1 MPQAQYFNLPVT
13 EVISRRSSI
22 RTYNPVQLP
31 DGVLEKLNAYT
42 REIRGPFSCP
52 VRFVF
57 LEVSSFAEKT
67 GKKIGTYGFIR
78 GAQHFIAG
86 IVEKGEKDLEELG
99 YVFEQLILYAT
110 SLGLGTCWLGGTF
123 RRKSLLETVALK
135 ETEMLPAITPIGYAV
150 RKEKILNKGR
160 PGTLSREK
168 RPVKR
173 SSGPG
178 PSTGRQR
185 NPKRKPWAELFF
197 HQRLDRPLAKNE
209 AGDFHVP
216 LEMVRL
222 APSAS
227 NRQPWRVIKSG
238 DSWHFYLEPSLL
250 TNKILGFEIQRIDM
264 GIALC
269 HFELTARELGL
280 PGNWDVLKENP
291 PSLGT
296 KKLQYVASWRLS
308 P

>member
-22 RTYNPVQLP
+22 RTYNPAELP
-31 DGVLEKLNAYT
+31 DEVLEKLKAYSQ
-42 REIRGPFSCP
+42 EIRGPFSCP

-86 IVEKGEKDLEELG
+86 IVEKGKQDLEELG

-123 RRKSLLETVALK
+123 RRKSLLETVALT
-135 ETEMLPAITPIGYAV
+135 ETEMLPAITPVGYKA
-150 RKEKILNKGR
+150 RKEKMLNMGLSGILFRG
-160 PGTLSREK
+160 K
-168 RPVKR
+168 RPENR
-173 SSGPG
+173 SVRPEF
-178 PSTGRQR
+178 STARQR
-185 NPKRKPWAELFF
+185 NPKRKSWPELFF
-197 HQRLDRPLAKNE
+197 HQRLGRPLAKNE

-227 NRQPWRVIKSG
+227 NRQPWRVIKRE
-238 DSWHFYLEPSLL
+238 DFWHFYLEPSLL
-250 TNKILGFEIQRIDM
+250 TNKILGFEIQRIDL

-269 HFELTARELGL
+269 HFELTAKELGL
-280 PGNWDVLKENP
+280 PGNWVVLKTNP
-291 PSLGT
+291 PSLGAE
-296 KKLQYVASWRLS
+296 KLQYIASWRES